1 MARAETIPTTTD
13 PIFAL
18 IDAERAARK
27 AWNRVHAEAP
37 KGCDPDPG
45 CLIPAHD
52 AEIGAVAAVLKTLPT
67 TLRGVIEAIEWTLEA
82 ERDDA
87 PLRDDWYQD
96 FLKRMALALK
106 IMTYKQTWRVY
117 KRLSDGGIG
126 MVPSDTPPFPAD
138 EYIVLI
144 DGLPLQEAG
153 AWVNN
158 YRKAQKERR

>member
-1 MARAETIPTTTD
+1 M
-13 PIFAL
+13 
-18 IDAERAARK
+18 
-27 AWNRVHAEAP
+27 
-37 KGCDPDPG
+37 
-45 CLIPAHD
+45 
-52 AEIGAVAAVLKTLPT
+52 LKTLPT

-87 PLRDDWYQD
+87 PLSDDWYQD
-96 FLKRMALALK
+96 FLKQMALALK